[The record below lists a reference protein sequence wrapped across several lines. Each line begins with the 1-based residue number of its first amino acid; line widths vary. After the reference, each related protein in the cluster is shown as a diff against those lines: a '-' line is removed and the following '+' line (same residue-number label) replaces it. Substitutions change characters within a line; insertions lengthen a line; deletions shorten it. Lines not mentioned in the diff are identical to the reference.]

1 MRNCKGFGTVKC
13 LVCQRDS
20 EEAQEAGERGAAAV
34 DGVGK
39 HSKSQVLQGF

>member
-20 EEAQEAGERGAAAV
+20 EEAREAGERGVVAV
-34 DGVGK
+34 GEVGK
-39 HSKSQVLQGF
+39 RKSQVLQSF